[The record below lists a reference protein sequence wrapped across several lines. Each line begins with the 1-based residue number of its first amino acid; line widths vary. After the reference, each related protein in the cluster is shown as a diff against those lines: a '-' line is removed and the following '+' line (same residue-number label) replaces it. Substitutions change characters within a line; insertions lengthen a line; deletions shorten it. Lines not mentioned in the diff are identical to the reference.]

1 MNMER
6 RAPQLIAQCIDSYL
20 TTGVKGKTQEDV
32 TRHLEAVVKLSNHL
46 HDRDVF
52 LGFMEQFL
60 SKRLLNKLVA
70 DEEAEEG
77 LIKRIQ

>member
-1 MNMER
+1 VVN
-6 RAPQLIAQCIDSYL
+6 
-20 TTGVKGKTQEDV
+20 
-32 TRHLEAVVKLSNHL
+32 HLEAFVKLSNHL

-70 DEEAEEG
+70 DEEAEEA